1 MAAEMTENTGAVE
14 ALFETL
20 EAREGRIAELE
31 AEVNADPDRDPAPLL
46 EPCMAIIEA
55 LLRAYAAAEGKSLP
69 ENADLLAVQKAFVKG
84 DPSLNAVRDN
94 VRELIFYQ
102 NCVLTDR
109 RDALPRR
116 AARMAVR
123 TTRHIDL
130 YLRSRAEQ
138 QWGAPA

>member
-1 MAAEMTENTGAVE
+1 MTENAEAVE

-20 EAREGRIAELE
+20 AGQERRIAGLE

-46 EPCMAIIEA
+46 APCMAIIET
-55 LLRAYAAAEGKSLP
+55 LLRAYAAVEGKSLP

-94 VRELIFYQ
+94 VRELIYYQ
-102 NCVLTDR
+102 NCLTTDR

-116 AARMAVR
+116 AGRMAVR
-123 TTRHIDL
+123 TTRHIAL

-138 QWGAPA
+138 QWGVPA